1 MCTTHFNINHSQTHS
16 NNTQHSLTTTQACQY
31 QQAAFCLE
39 EVLSM
44 GPLAP
49 LMLLKYADVL
59 ATLGSPSQLKAA
71 RAYYSQALRVR
82 ACVWGEAKNS
92 LFAGF

>member
-1 MCTTHFNINHSQTHS
+1 
-16 NNTQHSLTTTQACQY
+16 
-31 QQAAFCLE
+31 
-39 EVLSM
+39 M